1 MDIRQKTEK
10 IEIEGR
16 ELTINCNFGVLA
28 DVQEQYDGN
37 LLQALEDAR
46 KKPLRVALTWA
57 AAMINDALDAAGEG
71 KRYTAAQLGRV
82 LPTYMQ
88 GAFTDKIMGLVWAA
102 LEPPDED
109 KEAEAAPETATEDAE
124 KN

>member
-1 MDIRQKTEK
+1 MRQKTEK

-16 ELTINCNFGVLA
+16 ELTITCNFGVLA
-28 DVQEQYDGN
+28 DVQEIYDGN
-37 LLQALEDAR
+37 LLRALEDAR
-46 KKPLRVALTWA
+46 KKPLRVALIWA

-71 KRYTAAQLGRV
+71 KRYTAAQLGRI
-82 LPTYMQ
+82 LPTYMP

-102 LEPPDED
+102 LEPPAEEP
-109 KEAEAAPETATEDAE
+109 EAEKGEEAPAE

>member
-16 ELTINCNFGVLA
+16 ELTITCNFGVLA
-28 DVQEQYDGN
+28 DVQEMYDGN
-37 LLQALEDAR
+37 LLKALEDAR

-57 AAMINDALDAAGEG
+57 AAMINDALDAEGEG
-71 KRYTAAQLGRV
+71 KRYTAAQLGRI
-82 LPTYMQ
+82 LPTYMP

-102 LEPPDED
+102 LEPPDEA
-109 KEAEAAPETATEDAE
+109 KAEAPGEEAPAE